1 MLLFHIGFTGEI
13 GAVRLSQKAP
23 AALHCIIVLQVRIH
37 SDYRYW
43 DSEISLRWKSE
54 PLNNPLK
61 FVDDSF
67 GEIHHTLFEG
77 DTDAPVLTF
86 ERFLCLLNTVK
97 SPALTASRNATKL
110 SFSE

>member
-1 MLLFHIGFTGEI
+1 M
-13 GAVRLSQKAP
+13 
-23 AALHCIIVLQVRIH
+23 
-37 SDYRYW
+37 
-43 DSEISLRWKSE
+43 RWKSE

-86 ERFLCLLNTVK
+86 ERFHV
-97 SPALTASRNATKL
+97 SVEHGEIPGFDGLTECYKTLVFRVVRIA
-110 SFSE
+110 